1 MNQIHTTSITQQQQ
15 TLYFTFSS
23 ATGVIEFKQSCY
35 HSPANLQNHRKLA
48 EPSAQLARLY
58 ELNDTSSAAEGKIR
72 GLLLFCDQCRVNLI
86 HTVSMMM
93 NQSCV
98 ALTEADP

>member
-23 ATGVIEFKQSCY
+23 ATGVIEFKQSRY

-48 EPSAQLARLY
+48 EPSAQLARLS
-58 ELNDTSSAAEGKIR
+58 ELNDTSSAAEGKIK
-72 GLLLFCDQCRVNLI
+72 GLLLFCDQCHVNLI
-86 HTVSMMM
+86 HTASMMM

-98 ALTEADP
+98 ALTDADA